1 MPNFSYKAK
10 NGLTNT
16 VEGVIEA
23 ESQEDAL
30 AKLVRQ
36 GLFPISVEM
45 IEVSIAARA
54 APFRKK
60 LKLQISLMGKKWISV
75 REVLVFTQKL
85 TTLSRA
91 KVELLSS
98 IKILYEQTESPRFK
112 EVILE
117 VYNGTKEGKPFSE
130 SLSHFPGVFSP
141 LYVNLVRSGEAS
153 GHLDVALEQIS
164 EFLYRE
170 ENLKAKILVAMA
182 YPSLLLSVGLVSIF
196 VLINF
201 VIPKLRPIFDGLG
214 GKLPLIT
221 KIILNI
227 STLSNKSWMW
237 VFGALAAIIIFL
249 YYQKGSK
256 FFGLIARNL
265 KTRLPVISRLSRNQ
279 EMTHFARSLG
289 LLLNSGVPALKA
301 LEVATLTVENPKSK
315 EELKKVYQEVA
326 QGQRLS
332 KSMEDHTHLPNF
344 FVKMVAVGEESGRLG
359 EVLEEISRSYTQQ
372 LESDIS
378 LINSLI
384 EPILILAL
392 GLVLGT
398 IVLSILLPTFQVTQI
413 VH

>member
-1 MPNFSYKAK
+1 
-10 NGLTNT
+10 
-16 VEGVIEA
+16 
-23 ESQEDAL
+23 
-30 AKLVRQ
+30 
-36 GLFPISVEM
+36 
-45 IEVSIAARA
+45 
-54 APFRKK
+54 
-60 LKLQISLMGKKWISV
+60 MGKKKV
-75 REVLVFTQKL
+75 TVKEVLVFTQKL

-153 GHLDVALEQIS
+153 GHLDVALEQVS

-170 ENLKAKILVAMA
+170 ESLKSKILVAMA
-182 YPSLLLSVGLVSIF
+182 YPALLLSVGLVSIF

-201 VIPKLRPIFDGLG
+201 VIPKLKPMFDGLG

-221 KIILNI
+221 KIILNL
-227 STLSNKSWMW
+227 SALSNKSW
-237 VFGALAAIIIFL
+237 VYIFGALAAAVAFL
-249 YYQKGSK
+249 YFQKGSK
-256 FFGLIARNL
+256 FFGGIIRNV
-265 KTRLPVISRLSRNQ
+265 KMHLPVVSRLSRNQ

-289 LLLNSGVPALKA
+289 LLLNSGVAALKA
-301 LEVATLTVENPKSK
+301 IEIATLTVENPRSK

-332 KSMEDHTHLPNF
+332 KSMEDHTHLPSF

-359 EVLEEISRSYTQQ
+359 EVLEEIARSYTQQ
-372 LESDIS
+372 LEGDIA
-378 LINSLI
+378 LISSLI
-384 EPILILAL
+384 EPILILSL

-398 IVLSILLPTFQVTQI
+398 IVLAILLPTFQVTQI